1 MDIQHIFCNVTII
14 DSEIKKE
21 SRNYIASID
30 GNRIPVYKSLN
41 ESRPVRVEAGKHR
54 FELKVAGS
62 GEHYEGYFE
71 LLGDA
76 VIEVFKVFNNG
87 TLRLHQKIYP
97 PFLREK
103 HFTHYFEVVA
113 EGDKSFNDLTFLT
126 VLTTPYTL
134 IVDDKME
141 FHLYEGERIKIYVDD
156 EEGHTLNVPHFGQT
170 FIITKEN
177 SIHAN
182 IVKSKKSFFRT
193 NTVIEQVTPGYIS
206 SSFVRSYEY
215 LADTKPILFY
225 SGGLSFRQLC
235 FRQEDY
241 DGFYRTN
248 GYESFYTAQYED
260 ETLTLEVMDRNSVDL
275 HPCFIK
281 INPAEEFAPEITNA
295 EFEIKLKHHD
305 FEFIKNQI
313 EEMRQNNP
321 MYPSIADLKNEFAE
335 KKRKAEE
342 EKAEKE
348 RLEAIRIAGYKD
360 QFGIEQKIEFDLEK
374 GIFHI
379 RTGHAIFSEDFP
391 ISSIVKCECREIPYH
406 SQNLAMTAGAL
417 TGNTKTMMLG
427 AASSLG
433 NNDEIRSVEVWVTL
447 QQEDKISVEKIIFES
462 AVFGMRKSSEEYS
475 NAMIEYTKLEQYM
488 KVHNICQTE
497 QRQISGNDSPIS
509 QKQDIKEMVAQ
520 LRELKVLVDEGILT
534 EEEFAA
540 KKKQILGI

>member
-1 MDIQHIFCNVTII
+1 MDTQQVYCNVTVI

-21 SRNYIASID
+21 PRNYRVSID
-30 GNRIPVYKSLN
+30 GKRIPIYKSVN
-41 ESRPVRVEAGKHR
+41 EATPVRFEAGKHR
-54 FELKVAGS
+54 FEIKVAGTD
-62 GEHYEGYFE
+62 EHYEGDFD

-76 VIEVFKVFNNG
+76 VIEVFKVFNSG

-97 PFLREK
+97 PFLKEK

-134 IVDDKME
+134 ILDDKTE
-141 FHLYEGERIKIYVDD
+141 FHLYEGEKIRIYVND
-156 EEGHTLNVPHFGQT
+156 EEGHTLSVPQFEKT
-170 FIITKEN
+170 FVLTKEN

-193 NTVIEQVTPGYIS
+193 NTVMEQVTPGSIS

-215 LADTKPILFY
+215 LADTKPVIFY
-225 SGGLSFRQLC
+225 SGGLSFSRLYFSQAG
-235 FRQEDY
+235 Y

-248 GYESFYTAQYED
+248 GYGNFYSAQYENG
-260 ETLTLEVMDRNSVDL
+260 TLALEVMDRNSVDI
-275 HPCFIK
+275 HPSFIK
-281 INPAEEFAPEITNA
+281 TNPSEEFTPEITNA
-295 EFEIKLKHHD
+295 EFEIKLENHN

-313 EEMRQNNP
+313 EELRQNNP
-321 MYPSIADLKNEFAE
+321 MYPSIVAIKNEFAE

-379 RTGHAIFSEDFP
+379 RKGYATFSEDFP
-391 ISSIVKCECREIPYH
+391 VSCIAKCECKEIPYH
-406 SQNLAMTAGAL
+406 SKNIAMTAGAL

-433 NNDEIRSVEVWVTL
+433 NYDEVSSVEVWLTL
-447 QQEDKISVEKIIFES
+447 QQEDNISVEKVVFAS
-462 AVFGMRKSSEEYS
+462 AMFGLNKSEKEYS
-475 NAMIEYTKLEQYM
+475 DAMMEYAKLEQYM
-488 KVHNICQTE
+488 KVNKICQNKQE
-497 QRQISGNDSPIS
+497 QTSGNEAPTQ
-509 QKQDIKEMVAQ
+509 QKQDIKELVAQ

-540 KKKQILGI
+540 KKKQLLGI